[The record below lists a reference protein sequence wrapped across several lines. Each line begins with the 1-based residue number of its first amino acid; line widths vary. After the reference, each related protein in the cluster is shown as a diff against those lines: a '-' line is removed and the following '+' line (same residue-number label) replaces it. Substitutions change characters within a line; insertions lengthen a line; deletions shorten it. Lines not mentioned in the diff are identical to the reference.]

1 MRVHTLHVAECTDFE
16 IGIEGKIPYT
26 SNCLKHQH
34 ITSTNENKLNDTFAE
49 YEDEIEGVAYRLNSR
64 GYK

>member
-1 MRVHTLHVAECTDFE
+1 MRFHTLHVAECTDFE
-16 IGIEGKIPYT
+16 IDIEGKSPHT

-34 ITSTNENKLNDTFAE
+34 IHSTNENELNDTFAK
-49 YEDEIEGVAYRLNSR
+49 YEDKIEGVAYRLNSR